1 MPTIPKTTKDVNE
14 LNSVD
19 VLNSIRSE
27 LGASYA
33 DVVPMAYNVGDV
45 MANGAVAT
53 SADAVASLRAIGT
66 VMTTFQPMANM
77 FLNTLVNRI
86 ARVIITSRLYSNPWA
101 RFKKGLLEYG
111 ETVEDI
117 FVEIAKPYQFNQTK
131 EGSTVFKKHVP
142 DTKSAF
148 YSMNYQKYYPTTVS
162 NDMLRTAFLSMEGV
176 TDLIS
181 RIIQQVYTGANY
193 DEFLVMKYMIARMA
207 LAGNI
212 YPVEIE
218 EVTAANA
225 RTITTSMVNYAR
237 KLGYMSNQYNM
248 AGVMT
253 YTDISSL
260 YTILTTD
267 IESVFDVEV
276 LALSFHM
283 EKAELLG
290 RQIGVDGFGTIDAD
304 RLALIFADD
313 PYTDYTPFTPTELT
327 ELATLQALMVDENWF
342 MIFENYRNMTEIYNP
357 EELYWNY
364 FYHVWETFATS
375 PFANAIAFTTSTPA
389 VTAVSVTPPTASAN
403 KGATVQLTA
412 TVTATGFANKKVS
425 WEITGSPT
433 DSSVDQN
440 GLVSVG
446 ANETLSTLTVQATST
461 YDSTKTGQATITV
474 NQG

>member
-1 MPTIPKTTKDVNE
+1 MPTIPKTTKDVKD

-53 SADAVASLRAIGT
+53 SADAVASLRAIGN

-207 LAGNI
+207 LGGNI

-304 RLALIFADD
+304 RLALIFEDD

-389 VTAVSVTPPTASAN
+389 VTDVSVTPPTATAA
-403 KGATVQLTA
+403 KGSTVQLSA
-412 TVTATGFANKKVS
+412 AVTATGFASKKVS

-433 DSSVDQN
+433 ASTVDQN
-440 GLVSVG
+440 GLVTIG
-446 ANETLSTLTVQATST
+446 AGETLGSLTVKATSLF
-461 YDSTKTGQATITV
+461 DDEKSGQATITV
-474 NQG
+474 QQA

>member
-1 MPTIPKTTKDVNE
+1 MPTMPKKVKDVNE
-14 LNSVD
+14 LDSVS
-19 VLNSIRSE
+19 VLNSVRQD
-27 LGASYA
+27 LGGTYA
-33 DVVPMAYNVGDV
+33 DAVPMAYNVGDV

-53 SADAVASLRAIGT
+53 SADAVASLRAIGN

-77 FLNTLVNRI
+77 FLNALVNRI

-117 FVEIAKPYQFNQTK
+117 FVEIAKPYQFNQNK
-131 EGSTVFKKHVP
+131 DGATVFKKRTP
-142 DTKSAF
+142 GAKSAF

-162 NDMLRTAFLSMEGV
+162 NDVLRQAFLSMEGV

-207 LAGNI
+207 LDGNI

-225 RTITTSMVNYAR
+225 RAITTSMVNYAR
-237 KLGYMSNQYNM
+237 KLGYMSNRYNI

-304 RLALIFADD
+304 RLALIFEDD
-313 PYTDYTPFTPTELT
+313 PYTDYTPFTQTELT

-342 MIFENYRNMTEIYNP
+342 MIFDNYYNMTEIYNP

-364 FYHVWETFATS
+364 FYHVWKTFATS
-375 PFANAIAFTTSTPA
+375 PFANAIAFTTSTPS
-389 VTAVSVTPPTASAN
+389 VTNVSVTPPTATAA
-403 KGATVQLTA
+403 KGSTVQLAA
-412 TVTATGFANKKVS
+412 TVTATGFASKKVS

-433 DSSVDQN
+433 ASTVDQN
-440 GLVSVG
+440 GLVTIG
-446 ANETLSTLTVQATST
+446 AGETLGTLTVKATSLF
-461 YDSTKTGQATITV
+461 DDEKTGEATITV
-474 NQG
+474 QQG